1 MFLEQISARYTVWQM
16 EFICVY
22 VSMYKYV
29 EYSVRFR
36 KNILPLSFLNKVF
49 CVKSITQDLLSV
61 PNKGIFFFFFLN
73 KTPRS

>member
-1 MFLEQISARYTVWQM
+1 M

-29 EYSVRFR
+29 EYSVRLR

-49 CVKSITQDLLSV
+49 CVKSITQ
-61 PNKGIFFFFFLN
+61 NAAFC
-73 KTPRS
+73 TE